1 MEQRNLCSHLWE
13 HCTSAWYCTTQGSAA
28 QLICQVQ
35 RLLAKLHMVNKMCV
49 HLGHW
54 AKERIINAKLW
65 EKEKPEI
72 CACSG
77 FVHLSNFFLKIAVPN
92 CSKWLISLGKN
103 KHIVSAIYGWNV
115 DWPIFLCFC
124 NKMFHFVQVGIL
136 SRTGSQL
143 LSGFP
148 VHSLGQ
154 QSLWCERPMSN
165 PPSAKT
171 DAQAAQSPGSCA
183 MLSPSCAVIEMVV
196 WFQKRSLRDT
206 CSKSDSLVTG
216 TVLWEG

>member
-1 MEQRNLCSHLWE
+1 
-13 HCTSAWYCTTQGSAA
+13 
-28 QLICQVQ
+28 
-35 RLLAKLHMVNKMCV
+35 
-49 HLGHW
+49 
-54 AKERIINAKLW
+54 
-65 EKEKPEI
+65 
-72 CACSG
+72 
-77 FVHLSNFFLKIAVPN
+77 
-92 CSKWLISLGKN
+92 
-103 KHIVSAIYGWNV
+103 
-115 DWPIFLCFC
+115 
-124 NKMFHFVQVGIL
+124 MFHFVQVGIL

-183 MLSPSCAVIEMVV
+183 MLSPSCAVIEMMV

-206 CSKSDSLVTG
+206 CSKSDSGDWDRLMGRVMEAEKVHVLAHIYKIWTWDSLRHNKQPALWTSLVKLPYFISSNSWGQSKCGSPASCLMQPMQYHFSSAALG
-216 TVLWEG
+216 TVPTPLGILPFHLIPLAFVANASQGKLLVFHLIKHFA